1 MSILQVEFDVGLL
14 ECMDAPQI
22 LRDYC
27 SEEAIV
33 SIAIQGKVAW
43 ARVVTVRL
51 CEVLRFCIYFE
62 GIANKSS

>member
-33 SIAIQGKVAW
+33 SVTIQGKENSGLGQGGYSEAV
-43 ARVVTVRL
+43 
-51 CEVLRFCIYFE
+51 
-62 GIANKSS
+62 